1 MLRKNLH
8 CDESNT
14 AERFGLLLCR
24 GPDLRPVAFQSWLI
38 KSITSAH
45 PPNKKSVV
53 RDKLQIQT
61 TNSLSEVR

>member
-8 CDESNT
+8 CDEGNT

-24 GPDLRPVAFQSWLI
+24 GPDLRPAFQSWLI

-53 RDKLQIQT
+53 RHKLQIQT
-61 TNSLSEVR
+61 PNSLSEVR